1 MRTIG
6 KANGVGIAIPDDA
19 YFSFFNSPY
28 IGHRNCSSVDVYPS
42 HNEWAGPAFSP
53 VKGTVVKLK
62 QIRMGKKR
70 KFETKEYD
78 YAIGIQPDDNEESIL
93 RILHCDPTVKIGD
106 EVAPGAEIGS
116 LLRSRYFNFWTGP
129 HYHID
134 VVNSKYFE
142 RSSKSHPIEK
152 AADLLDSPSVDGHD
166 YITQAQWIIQRITSD
181 YILATSS
188 TSMSGRI
195 DSVFGHVAQTDSGNK
210 GLLDAGIPH
219 YPHGGIYG
227 VNIESGSIM
236 IGDSA
241 IGYMKMHSPLTSFF
255 TQNKQYSMFL
265 DNSPI
270 RGISMYIYSKSQ
282 LISNVPPL
290 KIIPIQFKG
299 FEQQWSEGDS
309 VNLSLRRPE

>member
-70 KFETKEYD
+70 KFETNEYD
-78 YAIGIQPDDNEESIL
+78 YATGIKPIDNEDSIL

-106 EVAPGAEIGS
+106 EVAPGDEIGS

-134 VVNSKYFE
+134 VVNSKFFVKNYTTYF
-142 RSSKSHPIEK
+142 S
-152 AADLLDSPSVDGHD
+152 
-166 YITQAQWIIQRITSD
+166 W
-181 YILATSS
+181 
-188 TSMSGRI
+188 
-195 DSVFGHVAQTDSGNK
+195 
-210 GLLDAGIPH
+210 
-219 YPHGGIYG
+219 
-227 VNIESGSIM
+227 
-236 IGDSA
+236 
-241 IGYMKMHSPLTSFF
+241 
-255 TQNKQYSMFL
+255 
-265 DNSPI
+265 
-270 RGISMYIYSKSQ
+270 
-282 LISNVPPL
+282 
-290 KIIPIQFKG
+290 
-299 FEQQWSEGDS
+299 
-309 VNLSLRRPE
+309 